1 MIGRHDIDVVVVTS
15 DVERGRASDVASAA
29 PSGNEETIRPSSRT
43 SGWAWR
49 GPMEMYGKKSPSTK
63 LDAYLRDRYGEEFSA
78 YERRTK
84 KLIPF
89 VL

>member
-1 MIGRHDIDVVVVTS
+1 
-15 DVERGRASDVASAA
+15 
-29 PSGNEETIRPSSRT
+29 
-43 SGWAWR
+43 
-49 GPMEMYGKKSPSTK
+49 MEMYGKKSPSTK